1 MAIYILI
8 REQMMTRKAQ
18 EWKTDKQENT
28 PSMRITRAETDQ
40 DKVEEDKKY
49 KTDRTGNET

>member
-8 REQMMTRKAQ
+8 REQMMTWKAQ

-28 PSMRITRAETDQ
+28 PTMRITRTETDQ
-40 DKVEEDKKY
+40 DKVEEDIIFMY
-49 KTDRTGNET
+49 H